1 MYKIL
6 KTTLLLINIILSNQK
21 VIATYQHPYTID
33 KVWSVI
39 NTDSIVSTVM
49 INLEQLNN
57 SLLRAPKLS
66 ERIESKTYLKMPSMN
81 GLMYCRKCA
90 HLFYRADTLL
100 YPIFMSLAASAEG
113 PKEPLTGW
121 IQLQNLLE
129 S

>member
-6 KTTLLLINIILSNQK
+6 KTTLLLINIILANQK
-21 VIATYQHPYTID
+21 GIATYQPLYTID

-66 ERIESKTYLKMPSMN
+66 ERIESKTYLRMPSKN
-81 GLMYCRKCA
+81 RIEE
-90 HLFYRADTLL
+90 HLV
-100 YPIFMSLAASAEG
+100 YPS
-113 PKEPLTGW
+113 
-121 IQLQNLLE
+121 
-129 S
+129 